1 MVEKGEGFA
10 GTTIRTHGQN
20 QGRVESGEGGWDGW
34 DGGGEVG
41 EICRQLY
48 LKNYKIKKV

>member
-20 QGRVESGEGGWDGW
+20 TRGQDQGWEAGMPDVGG
-34 DGGGEVG
+34 
-41 EICRQLY
+41 
-48 LKNYKIKKV
+48 